1 MIASFLEQLLMPH
14 PDFRSKRLIFFG
26 LLLLS
31 LLAFGLL
38 SSAQQFGSGWTGSYY
53 NVTNFSGAP
62 VISRAD
68 PQINFNW
75 ANTSPVPGFIN
86 ASPFGVRWTGTQNLV
101 AGTYRFTIVAD
112 GGVQVTI
119 NNQLVINDLVDS
131 GTLQTRQA
139 DLVIAGGNVPIQVDF
154 VQTTGSSAVQF
165 YWDIAANL
173 TLTPQATAGPTFT
186 PTNTS
191 LPPIPPGALRA
202 TVIRAS
208 VLNVRSAPTLGG
220 EVVGRILRGQT
231 YQVVGRNQNATWF
244 LLQLSERRAWAFGYY
259 LFIDGNEFN
268 APVTS
273 SLDGLGLPPGVPDT
287 GVLAVTRSGLRL
299 RAAPTVSS
307 AQIGRVTWGAFVP
320 LVGRSTDG
328 GWYQIVWKG
337 TVGWVASGYLEI
349 RQGSLNNVPIVNP

>member
-1 MIASFLEQLLMPH
+1 MRHTQL
-14 PDFRSKRLIFFG
+14 KRLILIGFMA
-26 LLLLS
+26 LS

-38 SSAQQFGSGWTGSYY
+38 SSAQQFGSGWVGSYY
-53 NVTNFSGAP
+53 NVTDFSGAP
-62 VISRAD
+62 VVSRAD
-68 PQINFNW
+68 PQINFNFGN
-75 ANTSPVPGFIN
+75 ASPIPGLIN
-86 ASPFGVRWTGTQNLV
+86 ASPFAVRWNGVQNLV
-101 AGTYRFTIVAD
+101 AGTYRFIAVAD
-112 GGVQVTI
+112 GGVRVTVNGQV
-119 NNQLVINDLVDS
+119 VIDNLVDS

-139 DLVIAGGNVPIQVDF
+139 DVVIAGGNVPIQVDF
-154 VQTTGSSAVQF
+154 VQTTGNAAVQF
-165 YWDIAANL
+165 YWDTAANL
-173 TLTPQATAGPTFT
+173 ALTPSATAGPTFT

-220 EVVGRILRGQT
+220 DIVGRILRGQT

-273 SLDGLGLPPGVPDT
+273 SLDGLGLPPGVSDT

-299 RAAPTVSS
+299 RAAPTVNS

-320 LVGRSTDG
+320 LVGRSIDG

-349 RQGSLNNVPIVNP
+349 RQGSLSNVPVVNP